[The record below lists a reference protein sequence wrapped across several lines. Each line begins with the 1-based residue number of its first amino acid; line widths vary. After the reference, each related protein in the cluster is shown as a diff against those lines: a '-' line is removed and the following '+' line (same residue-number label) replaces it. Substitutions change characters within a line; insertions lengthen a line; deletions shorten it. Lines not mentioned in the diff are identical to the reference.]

1 MEKWQDLYSCCQ
13 RNHQPID
20 VTRCNTCPSWLSA
33 RNIASAWL
41 PRQVEEGRHGK
52 MTFVRSRLTPAGPL
66 LGGQR
71 RAGGGL
77 TYLARRLSRLLLA
90 VHAPWLGDSM
100 LSALQHHPGRSYSCD
115 EQTYLHFPQFSGI
128 PCEVSFS
135 FLKFYPMS
143 VEERYQRK
151 IETHCRSK
159 RWRFKRNHFNFIL
172 FTSR

>member
-1 MEKWQDLYSCCQ
+1 
-13 RNHQPID
+13 
-20 VTRCNTCPSWLSA
+20 
-33 RNIASAWL
+33 
-41 PRQVEEGRHGK
+41 

-172 FTSR
+172 FTSRYSVLLS